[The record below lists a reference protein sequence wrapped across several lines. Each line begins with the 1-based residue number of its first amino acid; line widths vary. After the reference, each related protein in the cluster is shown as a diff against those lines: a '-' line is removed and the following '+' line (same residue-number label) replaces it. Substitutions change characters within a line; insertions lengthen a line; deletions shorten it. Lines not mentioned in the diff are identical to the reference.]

1 MQDATVSVAFVTV
14 EATLHVGTNLVANVQ
29 ISMEPGHSVTTV
41 ASPVK
46 KSFGYS
52 MM

>member
-14 EATLHVGTNLVANVQ
+14 EVILHGGTNLVANVQ
-29 ISMEPGHSVTTV
+29 ISIEPSHSVTTV
-41 ASPVK
+41 AFPVK